1 MNATLA
7 EQAIAGQRVLFL
19 QDISRLADARIA
31 KLRND
36 RYVETTLFLSGS
48 DMSRGVM
55 WFTGIVIAILAALV
69 VLFIV
74 IRSHDGPMEIISGG
88 PFQSGELIEDVKDWS
103 FLDGFQ
109 TVEMQTMMPQRS
121 RTMWIIVHDNRPYI
135 VSSYMNTFV
144 GKIWKRWPH
153 KVEQDNRVIIRADG
167 RLYNFALT
175 RIQTGPL
182 IEPVME
188 KFTEKYSR
196 IDPEDVRTGNT

>member
-1 MNATLA
+1 M
-7 EQAIAGQRVLFL
+7 
-19 QDISRLADARIA
+19 
-31 KLRND
+31 
-36 RYVETTLFLSGS
+36 
-48 DMSRGVM
+48 
-55 WFTGIVIAILAALV
+55 
-69 VLFIV
+69 V

-167 RLYNFALT
+167 RLYNFSLT
-175 RIQTGPL
+175 RIQSGPL

-196 IDPEDVRTGNT
+196 IDPEDVRTGNTWLFQLTPR